1 MRKTAII
8 ILLMLWAMAAYAVG
22 YGIGSAIRMIME

>member
-8 ILLMLWAMAAYAVG
+8 ILLMLWAVVAWFIG
-22 YGIGSAIRMIME
+22 YGIGSVIKIMGG

>member
-8 ILLMLWAMAAYAVG
+8 ILLMLWALIAWFIG
-22 YGIGSAIRMIME
+22 CGIGGLIKIIVG